1 MYGSDVSFFDGD
13 GGSMGQALSPVLP
26 LTEARTQLFRL
37 ADEVLSGQVDRVRLT
52 HRNQSDDL
60 LLMRAS
66 TVAQL
71 ERELAELRTRVAPE
85 VRPLAGL
92 GVLLVSDQELLADL
106 AASRASDTVA
116 ADRKRSE
123 FARGLHDP
131 RDTRSVAHVAEQ
143 APAATP
149 AETARKTAA
158 RRRGR

>member
-1 MYGSDVSFFDGD
+1 
-13 GGSMGQALSPVLP
+13 MGQALSPVLP
-26 LTEARTQLFRL
+26 LTEARAQLFRL

-131 RDTRSVAHVAEQ
+131 ARCGGLSPAR
-143 APAATP
+143 PAATP